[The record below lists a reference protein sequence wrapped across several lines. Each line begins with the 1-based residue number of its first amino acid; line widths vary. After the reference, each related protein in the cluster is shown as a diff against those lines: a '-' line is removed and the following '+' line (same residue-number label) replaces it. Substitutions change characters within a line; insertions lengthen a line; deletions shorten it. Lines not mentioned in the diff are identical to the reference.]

1 MAAAAYH
8 CILPV
13 HRLLLMSTPD
23 WIVLCGTLSLIL
35 LYGIYRSMRHENLQS
50 YFLGNRSLKWYQVGF
65 SVMATQASAITFLS
79 APGQAYTDGMR
90 FVQFYFGLPLAMI
103 FLSAFF
109 LPIYHKLKIFTAYEF
124 LEQRFDLKTRT
135 LTALLFLTQRGLAAG
150 LTIYAP
156 SIVLSS
162 LLGWNIY
169 WTNIFMGGLVITYT
183 MLGGTRAVSVT
194 QIQQLLVIFAGMFLA
209 AVMVVRLLPD
219 GVGLTDALQVAGKMG
234 KTNVITTNFSWN
246 DRYNIW
252 SGLIGG
258 FFLSLS
264 YFGTDQ
270 SQVGRYLAG
279 KSTGESRLGLLMNG
293 LLKIPMQ
300 FLILLIGALVFA
312 FYQFQPAPVF
322 FNTKQ
327 IEKVMNTELSD
338 SFRSVNHQYD
348 SISLLKKQYAFEL
361 LDGLKHDN
369 ATQTAAARGALQSLE
384 AEGKT
389 IRAEAI
395 ALIKEADPAAD
406 TNDTNYIFLTF
417 VLTYLPK
424 GLVGLLIAVVFCAS
438 WNSTAAELNS
448 LATTTVIDIYR
459 RNINNKASQ
468 LQYVRVSMWATLG
481 WGIFAICVA
490 QLANQLGSLIE
501 AVNVLGSLFYGN
513 ILGIF
518 LIAFFLKKVSGSAVF
533 IAAIVTELLVI
544 GLYAQNVVAF
554 LWLNLIGCLAVMI
567 LSWLL
572 QHTGFFPSKAAGG

>member
-1 MAAAAYH
+1 
-8 CILPV
+8 
-13 HRLLLMSTPD
+13 MSTPD

-35 LYGIYRSMRHENLQS
+35 LYGIYRSRRHENLQS

>member
-1 MAAAAYH
+1 
-8 CILPV
+8 
-13 HRLLLMSTPD
+13 MSAPD
-23 WIVLCGTLSLIL
+23 WIVLCGTLLLIL
-35 LYGIYRSMRHENLQS
+35 AYGIYRSRRHDDLHG
-50 YFLGNRSLKWYQVGF
+50 YLLGNKSLKWYQVGF
-65 SVMATQASAITFLS
+65 SIMATQASAITFLS

-103 FLSAFF
+103 FLCIFF
-109 LPIYHKLKIFTAYEF
+109 LPIFHKLKIFTAYEF

-135 LTALLFLTQRGLAAG
+135 LTAMLFLTQRGLAAG

-183 MLGGTRAVSVT
+183 MMGGTRAVSIT
-194 QIQQLLVIFAGMFLA
+194 QLQQLMVIFAGMFLA
-209 AVMVVRLLPD
+209 AVMVVRLMPE
-219 GVGLTDALQVAGKMG
+219 GVGFIDALQVAGKMG

-270 SQVGRYLAG
+270 SQVGRYLSG
-279 KSTGESRLGLLMNG
+279 KSIGQSRLGLLMNG
-293 LLKIPMQ
+293 ILKIPMQ
-300 FLILLIGALVFA
+300 FLILMIGALVFS
-312 FYQFQPAPVF
+312 FYQFHPAPVF

-327 IEKVMNTELSD
+327 LDKVMQSEKSDAFRIVDQHYREIGEHKQQLATELVAGIKSND
-338 SFRSVNHQYD
+338 A
-348 SISLLKKQYAFEL
+348 LKIK
-361 LDGLKHDN
+361 
-369 ATQTAAARGALQSLE
+369 AAQSSLQSLD
-384 AEGKT
+384 AEGKMV
-389 IRAEAI
+389 RGEAI
-395 ALIKEADPAAD
+395 ALIKEVDPAAD

-424 GLVGLLIAVVFCAS
+424 GLIGLLIAMVFCAS
-438 WNSTAAELNS
+438 WNSTAAELNA

-459 RNINNKASQ
+459 RSINTTATQ
-468 LQYVRVSMWATLG
+468 MQYVWVSKWATLG

-490 QLANQLGSLIE
+490 QLANKLGSLIE

-518 LIAFFLKKVSGSAVF
+518 LIAFFLKKVAGTPVF
-533 IAAIVTELLVI
+533 IAALITELVVI
-544 GLYAQNVVAF
+544 MLYSQDAVAF
-554 LWLNLIGCLAVMI
+554 LWLNLIGCITVMLLA
-567 LSWLL
+567 WLL
-572 QHTGFFPSKAAGG
+572 QKSRFFKDKIQAS

>member
-1 MAAAAYH
+1 
-8 CILPV
+8 
-13 HRLLLMSTPD
+13 
-23 WIVLCGTLSLIL
+23 
-35 LYGIYRSMRHENLQS
+35 
-50 YFLGNRSLKWYQVGF
+50 
-65 SVMATQASAITFLS
+65 
-79 APGQAYTDGMR
+79 
-90 FVQFYFGLPLAMI
+90 
-103 FLSAFF
+103 
-109 LPIYHKLKIFTAYEF
+109 
-124 LEQRFDLKTRT
+124 
-135 LTALLFLTQRGLAAG
+135 
-150 LTIYAP
+150 
-156 SIVLSS
+156 
-162 LLGWNIY
+162 
-169 WTNIFMGGLVITYT
+169 
-183 MLGGTRAVSVT
+183 
-194 QIQQLLVIFAGMFLA
+194 
-209 AVMVVRLLPD
+209 
-219 GVGLTDALQVAGKMG
+219 
-234 KTNVITTNFSWN
+234 
-246 DRYNIW
+246 
-252 SGLIGG
+252 
-258 FFLSLS
+258 
-264 YFGTDQ
+264 
-270 SQVGRYLAG
+270 
-279 KSTGESRLGLLMNG
+279 
-293 LLKIPMQ
+293 MQ